1 MPFKLKN
8 VWATYQWA
16 MITLFHDMM
25 HKDFEVFVDDMI
37 NKSKKG
43 ESNVQVLKKLF
54 KRLKMFK
61 LRLNLAKY
69 SFEVKSRK
77 LLGFVVSDRG
87 IKVDPDKVKVIQS
100 MSSLK
105 IKRGEG
111 ILREVEPYCPVH
123 ILTNNNM

>member
-16 MITLFHDMM
+16 MIILFHDMM

-61 LRLNLAKY
+61 LRLNLSKY

-77 LLGFVVSDRG
+77 LLGFLVSDRG

>member
-16 MITLFHDMM
+16 MIILFHDMM

-61 LRLNLAKY
+61 LRLNLSKY

-77 LLGFVVSDRG
+77 LLGFLVSDRG

-105 IKRGEG
+105 IK
-111 ILREVEPYCPVH
+111 EVKGFLGRLNH
-123 ILTNNNM
+123 IARFIS